1 MGRPA
6 TDAVKRVRRCR
17 SDRWTR
23 SGSGRR
29 RRYHRD
35 VAKRDP
41 HDVLGIELGATPTQV
56 KAAWRRLARQHHPD
70 LIGDDPAASRV
81 ATRQMAEINEAYAAL
96 TRDSEAARRRSAG
109 ADSGGPGTPDGR
121 ATGAGARRGGP
132 PRPRPTRPV
141 TARVDT
147 THTFRPRN
155 VPLRSAEGR
164 SASAHPLPGQ
174 APPRSPQ
181 DEREPPRASTPT
193 GPMARSRL
201 RNFRPPA
208 GPPLDLAVDVE
219 LTFGKF
225 HGHTLGQVAAFEPS
239 YIDWLATT
247 ITRDRDLVAAA
258 RVVRDD
264 LDRRGIRR
272 RSRPPA
278 RAAEGGASA

>member
-1 MGRPA
+1 
-6 TDAVKRVRRCR
+6 
-17 SDRWTR
+17 
-23 SGSGRR
+23 
-29 RRYHRD
+29 

-41 HDVLGIELGATPTQV
+41 HDVLGIEPGATPTQV

-81 ATRQMAEINEAYAAL
+81 ATRRMAEINEAYAAL
-96 TRDSEAARRRSAG
+96 TREGGARRRWAG
-109 ADSGGPGTPDGR
+109 AGDEAD
-121 ATGAGARRGGP
+121 GAGDGAAGGTNGSGSRRGGP
-132 PRPRPTRPV
+132 PRPRPSRPV

-164 SASAHPLPGQ
+164 FASAHPLPGQ
-174 APPRSPQ
+174 APSRTPL

-193 GPMARSRL
+193 GPLARSRL

-208 GPPLDLAVDVE
+208 GPPLDQAVDVE

-247 ITRDRDLVAAA
+247 ITRDRELVAAA

-264 LDRRGIRR
+264 LDRRGVRR
-272 RSRPPA
+272 RTRAPA
-278 RAAEGGASA
+278 AVTEGGASA